1 MMKKSSRET
10 VSEKKRYTVPNMSVV
25 VFDPAD
31 VITASGEVGAR
42 WNANWNDVF
51 DKTFMD
57 D

>member
-1 MMKKSSRET
+1 MKKSSRET